1 MLTTRNKENKMQK
14 ELRAYYD
21 PKIQLTETYLY
32 NAIDEIQAMYAESVD
47 IPDWLVENIQAE
59 GGFKYLA
66 KAIQLQ
72 QVSILDYDDAG
83 GIPNGSS
90 VSCRTHF
97 DYFVHDE
104 MIDAYLNKN
113 KEQGEQ
119 NA

>member
-1 MLTTRNKENKMQK
+1 MAK

-21 PKIQLTETYLY
+21 EKIELTETYLH
-32 NAIDEIQAMYAESVD
+32 NAIDEIQAMYSESVD
-47 IPDWLVENIQAE
+47 IPDWLVQNIKTE

-66 KAIQLQ
+66 KAVQLQ
-72 QVSILDYDDAG
+72 QVSILDFHDDEG
-83 GIPNGSS
+83 ENW
-90 VSCRTHF
+90 VF
-97 DYFVHDE
+97 DYFVHEE